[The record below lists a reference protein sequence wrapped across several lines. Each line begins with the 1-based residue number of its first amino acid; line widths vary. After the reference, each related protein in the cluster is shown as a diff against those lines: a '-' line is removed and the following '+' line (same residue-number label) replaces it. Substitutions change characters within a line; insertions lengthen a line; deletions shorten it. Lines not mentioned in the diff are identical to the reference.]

1 MASPSAGADVARHV
15 APTACGLSGNCKGV
29 SFLSVTTDGDV
40 GSYPGVILKDIP
52 DKTSDKFSGSVLE
65 DYRNRFKLLKMLKEE
80 INSRAKHPLRRES
93 RREIIK
99 EIEV

>member
-40 GSYPGVILKDIP
+40 GSYPDVP
-52 DKTSDKFSGSVLE
+52 DKTSDKFPGSVLE
-65 DYRNRFKLLKMLKEE
+65 DYRNRFKLLKTLKEE

>member
-40 GSYPGVILKDIP
+40 GSYPDIS
-52 DKTSDKFSGSVLE
+52 DKASDKFLSSVTE
-65 DYRNRFKLLKMLKEE
+65 DYRNRFTLKMLKEE
-80 INSRAKHPLRRES
+80 INSKAKHPLCQES
-93 RREIIK
+93 RVRIIK